1 MNLRGRNKVSAE
13 FNMSSMTDIVFLLLI
28 FFMLTSTMVTTNALD
43 LVLPKAKG
51 KTDSNK
57 NISVSINKELQ
68 FYMKYIET
76 KEEKKSFAITSIIFV
91 ILFVLFFYLGL
102 TSLDPPPENGIAIN
116 FGTTEFG
123 SGNIQPTEAIQS
135 APKAEAAKEAAAS
148 NDDVLSQDIEEAVV
162 IKEAK
167 KIQPTKQTAK
177 EEVKPKPKENPKPSK
192 STSDALSSLINGPKS
207 DGKAQGGEGNDNLPG
222 DKGSPNGNPY
232 ANSYYGSGTGSGN
245 GSGWG
250 LNGRSISSRGK
261 EVQKCNE
268 FGTVVVQITVNRSGN
283 VIAAKYTKGTTN
295 TNPCLIEPALATAR
309 KYRWQPDSKAPETQ
323 IGFITVNF
331 KIGE

>member
-1 MNLRGRNKVSAE
+1 
-13 FNMSSMTDIVFLLLI
+13 
-28 FFMLTSTMVTTNALD
+28 
-43 LVLPKAKG
+43 
-51 KTDSNK
+51 
-57 NISVSINKELQ
+57 
-68 FYMKYIET
+68 MKYIET

-102 TSLDPPPENGIAIN
+102 TSLDPPPENGIAVN

-295 TNPCLIEPALATAR
+295 TNPCLVEPALATAR

>member
-1 MNLRGRNKVSAE
+1 
-13 FNMSSMTDIVFLLLI
+13 
-28 FFMLTSTMVTTNALD
+28 
-43 LVLPKAKG
+43 
-51 KTDSNK
+51 
-57 NISVSINKELQ
+57 
-68 FYMKYIET
+68 MKYIET
-76 KEEKKSFAITSIIFV
+76 EEEKKSFAITSIIFV
-91 ILFVLFFYLGL
+91 ILFILFFYLGL
-102 TSLDPPPENGIAIN
+102 TSLDPPPENGIAVN

-135 APKAEAAKEAAAS
+135 APKAVAAKEAAAS
-148 NDDVLSQDIEEAVV
+148 NENVLSQDIEEAVV

-167 KIQPTKQTAK
+167 KIQPTKETAK
-177 EEVKPKPKENPKPSK
+177 EEVKPKPKEIPKPSK

-207 DGKAQGGEGNDNLPG
+207 DGKAQGGEGNDNVAG

-232 ANSYYGSGTGSGN
+232 ANSYYGSGSGSGN

-268 FGTVVVQITVNRSGN
+268 FGTVVVQITVNRNGN

-309 KYRWQPDSKAPETQ
+309 KYRWQPDPKAPETQ

>member
-1 MNLRGRNKVSAE
+1 
-13 FNMSSMTDIVFLLLI
+13 
-28 FFMLTSTMVTTNALD
+28 
-43 LVLPKAKG
+43 
-51 KTDSNK
+51 
-57 NISVSINKELQ
+57 
-68 FYMKYIET
+68 MKYLDT
-76 KEEKKSFAITSIIFV
+76 KEEKKSFVITSILFV
-91 ILFVLFFYLGL
+91 ILFILFFYLGL

-123 SGNIQPTEAIQS
+123 SGDIQPTEAIQS
-135 APKAEAAKEAAAS
+135 APQPTAAKAAAS
-148 NDDVLSQDIEEAVV
+148 SEDEILSQDIEEAVV
-162 IKEAK
+162 MKAVKKAK
-167 KIQPTKQTAK
+167 PTKQVAT
-177 EEVKPKPKENPKPSK
+177 EEVKHRPKESPKPSQ

-207 DGKAQGGEGNDNLPG
+207 DGKAKGGEGPDNTAG
-222 DKGSPNGNPY
+222 DKGSLNGNPY
-232 ANSYYGSGTGSGN
+232 ANSYYGSGGGTGN

-250 LNGRSISSRGK
+250 LNGRNISARGK

-309 KYRWQPDSKAPETQ
+309 KYKWQPDSNAPETQ

-331 KIGE
+331 KLGE